1 MEEAADPI
9 SPRRMAALVAP
20 EIDRLRVAIMQRAVG
35 PAIELANAIGLSDEG
50 GRIAAMLRNTL
61 PQRVVTDEQVQVL
74 FRYVPTETVDTGI
87 GDALAAGV
95 LTRPN
100 RGKLHFTPRGQRL
113 AIDVYRATE
122 ALVKELWA
130 QNIKQLEALMPLTA
144 KALAAAVPTGG
155 PAFSVVATPYEPEG
169 ASPAMIVAERLT
181 PLRFHRF
188 DAHIEAWQQAG
199 MSVEEVQSLTDG
211 PRREAV
217 EEQTNRLSAAPY
229 AALDPW
235 ERVEMIGGLGALP
248 N

>member
-1 MEEAADPI
+1 MEEAAEPI
-9 SPRRMAALVAP
+9 SPRRTAALIAP
-20 EIDRLRVAIMQRAVG
+20 EIDRLRMAVMQRAVG
-35 PAIELANAIGLSDEG
+35 AAVELANAIGISQEG

-61 PQRVVTDEQVQVL
+61 PQRVVTDEQVRAL
-74 FRYVPTETVDTGI
+74 FRYMPTEAVDAGI
-87 GDALAAGV
+87 GDALGAGV
-95 LTRPN
+95 LTRPE
-100 RGKLHFTPRGQRL
+100 RGKLHLTARGQGL
-113 AIDVYRATE
+113 VIDLYRATE
-122 ALVKELWA
+122 TLVTEMWA
-130 QNIKQLEALMPLTA
+130 QNSEQIEVLVPLTA

-188 DAHIEAWQQAG
+188 DAHVTAWQQAG
-199 MSVEEVQSLTDG
+199 LSVEEVQSLTYG
-211 PRREAV
+211 PQREAV
-217 EEQTNRLSAAPY
+217 EEKTNQLSAAPY